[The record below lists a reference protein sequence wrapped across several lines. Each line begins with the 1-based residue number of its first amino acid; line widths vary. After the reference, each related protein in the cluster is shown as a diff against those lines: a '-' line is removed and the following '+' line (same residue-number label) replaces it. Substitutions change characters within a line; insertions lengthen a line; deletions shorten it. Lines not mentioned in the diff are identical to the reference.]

1 MLTGSPAPRSRCAIL
16 VAALALAL
24 TAAAAADDPH
34 WFNLPIRSHAE
45 FDLGLPGGEAEQ
57 HPQGL
62 ARSLS
67 DPDILYL
74 SHDVG
79 GVWRSDDGGLSWSH
93 TIGDGLLVQ
102 MGQSVEV
109 DPVNPDTVFAIM
121 DNAWNWLAPSHT
133 GIYRSHDAG
142 RNWELVLHS
151 PDTTHQRTHQQNL
164 AFDRTSVNDQG
175 AQRWY
180 AAFPNDGLWRSDDGG
195 TSWTGG
201 ASLAGHGVL
210 YGVEVHPGNGDRVF
224 VHSSEG
230 LFMSNNGGQ
239 TLSPFGN
246 LPAGEVT
253 SLNIA
258 PDNPHD
264 VFATVRGQG
273 LFRSLN
279 GGSSFEPFF
288 SHNAMYG
295 IVHPTDRDQ
304 IYVIGQG
311 GANSRATSD
320 GGETWV
326 IPQTEPFPG
335 LGREGSWKG
344 RLEGS
349 HSAIS
354 PDPRDASVA
363 AGYSR
368 ATLWHTTD
376 GGASFQDGSAGFT
389 GYNWAWFTTVAA
401 FDPHDADRFA
411 FFNQDVGMTITD
423 NGGQWFDHG
432 PVPWEYRASGALPF
446 TGMYAGDLQ
455 PVEGS
460 QVMVASGGLTW
471 NTGLLRT
478 DDGGA
483 TWDLVDPDL
492 ANNLYIRFHPDA
504 PNVVYAGAKRSD
516 DAGQT
521 FNVLPHVDA
530 IGGEIMGMAQS
541 QPDTIYAMNSN
552 RNQVWRSDDRGENWE
567 LYVQTNWTMRRLDSK
582 PTFLVDPQDPEVFYT
597 INSAGDL
604 ARYDGQSWTTLPVL
618 HMTGVTT
625 GSFVRN
631 IAIDPRDNDI
641 IYAGMHGAGRPFLF
655 RSVDRGQ
662 TWEDISGNLPRLGIG
677 GLAVHPLTG
686 DVFIGGAAGTHVL
699 APPYQSPDAHYWRLS
714 VLPGDMNLD
723 GVVDVGDIAPF
734 VLALADPEAYIDAWG
749 VNPVHIGDLNDDGT
763 FDTGDVAPFVAML
776 ADNAQSVP
784 EPGSLM
790 LLAVGGLLLMRRGRD
805 HAVAT

>member
-1 MLTGSPAPRSRCAIL
+1 MVRTRPPLRWTTCVASL
-16 VAALALAL
+16 VL
-24 TAAAAADDPH
+24 AAASAGADGPQWH
-34 WFNLPIRSHAE
+34 NLPIRSEAE

-67 DPDILYL
+67 HPDILYL

-93 TIGDGLLVQ
+93 TVGDGLLVP
-102 MGQSVEV
+102 MGQSIEV

-121 DNAWNWLAPSHT
+121 DNAWNWLAPQHT
-133 GIYRSHDAG
+133 GVYRSHDAG

-151 PDTTHQRTHQQNL
+151 PHTTHQRTHQQNL
-164 AFDRTSVNDQG
+164 AFDQHSVADG
-175 AQRWY
+175 LAQRWY
-180 AAFPNDGLWRSDDGG
+180 TAFANDRLWRSDDGG
-195 TSWTGG
+195 DNWTGG

-210 YGVEVHPGNGDRVF
+210 YGVEAHPDDGDRVF
-224 VHSSEG
+224 VYSDQG
-230 LFMSNNGGQ
+230 LFVSDDGGA
-239 TLSPFGN
+239 TLAGLGD

-253 SLNIA
+253 SLSIA
-258 PDNPHD
+258 PGQPEDM
-264 VFATVRGQG
+264 FATVRGQG
-273 LFRSLN
+273 LYRSLD
-279 GGSSFEPFF
+279 GGASFEPFF
-288 SHNAMYG
+288 SHNAMWG
-295 IVHPTDRDQ
+295 FVHPSERDQ

-311 GANSRATSD
+311 GSNSRVSSD
-320 GGETWV
+320 GGQTWAVPETH
-326 IPQTEPFPG
+326 PFPG

-344 RLEGS
+344 RLEGG

-368 ATLWHTTD
+368 ATLWHSSD
-376 GGASFQDGSAGFT
+376 GGANFQDGSAGFT

-401 FDPHDADRFA
+401 FDAHDPERFA
-411 FFNQDVGMTITD
+411 FFNQDVGMTITA
-423 NGGQWFDHG
+423 NGGQWFDRG

-460 QVMVASGGLTW
+460 QVAVASGGMTW

-478 DDGGA
+478 DDNGA
-483 TWDLVDPDL
+483 TWDLVDDEL
-492 ANNLYIRFHPDA
+492 ANNLFIRFHPEA
-504 PNVVYAGAKRSD
+504 PDVVYAGAKRSD

-530 IGGEIMGMAQS
+530 IGGEIMGMAPS

-552 RNQVWRSDDRGENWE
+552 RNQVWRSDDRGETWE
-567 LYVQTNWTMRRLDSK
+567 LYVQTSWTMRRLDSK
-582 PTFLVDPQDPEVFYT
+582 PTFLVDPQDPDVFYS
-597 INSAGDL
+597 INSGGDL
-604 ARYDGQSWTTLPVL
+604 ARYDGESWTTLAVL
-618 HMTGVTT
+618 PMTGGAS

-641 IYAGMHGAGRPFLF
+641 IYAGTFGAGRPFLF
-655 RSVDRGQ
+655 RSVDRGES
-662 TWEDISGNLPRLGIG
+662 WEDVSGNLPRLGIG

-686 DVFIGGAAGTHVL
+686 DVFVGGAAGTHVL
-699 APPYQSPDAHYWRLS
+699 PPPYESPDALYWRLS

-723 GVVDVGDIAPF
+723 GVVDTADVAPF
-734 VLALADPEAYIDAWG
+734 VLALTDMAAYVAQFG
-749 VNPVHIGDLNDDGT
+749 VNPVHIGDVNGDGA
-763 FDTGDVAPFVAML
+763 FDTADVAPFVQML
-776 ADNAQSVP
+776 VGGGSQSVP
-784 EPGSLM
+784 EPGT
-790 LLAVGGLLLMRRGRD
+790 LALVACGGLWLLRRGAGRRG
-805 HAVAT
+805 